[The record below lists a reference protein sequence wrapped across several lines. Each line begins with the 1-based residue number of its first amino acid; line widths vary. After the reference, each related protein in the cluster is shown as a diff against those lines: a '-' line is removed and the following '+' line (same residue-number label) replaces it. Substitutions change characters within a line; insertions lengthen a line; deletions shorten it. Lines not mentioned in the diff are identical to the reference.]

1 MCFVDA
7 IMFKDSHLEMDWMF
21 VESKLT
27 VPKCIFIYLFIYCFF
42 FLFFCFVE
50 WKIEQEFSWNITSK
64 CNLF

>member
-27 VPKCIFIYLFIYCFF
+27 VPKCIFIYLFIA
-42 FLFFCFVE
+42 LWSE
-50 WKIEQEFSWNITSK
+50 K
-64 CNLF
+64 